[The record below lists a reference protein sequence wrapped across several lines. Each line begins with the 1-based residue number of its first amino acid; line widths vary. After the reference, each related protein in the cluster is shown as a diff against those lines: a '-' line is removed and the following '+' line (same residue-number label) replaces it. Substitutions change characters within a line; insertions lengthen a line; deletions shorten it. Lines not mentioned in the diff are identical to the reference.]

1 MFEEAEE
8 GVFEL
13 GSSVRAEVLGDVKED
28 CIYVVKRGRCQAVL
42 AHGLAAGSALS
53 EDLTGLFRG
62 VGLAV
67 AALLEAEFEALV
79 DGFAILVQP
88 VFLQI
93 EKAQGAGNN
102 LGGRGE
108 VAAFEFALDDLFAG
122 GIESEIHGKSIDRS
136 WLGRVFYDTVTGALK
151 ALRSLIVTGG

>member
-53 EDLTGLFRG
+53 EDLTGLLRR
-62 VGLAV
+62 VGLAI
-67 AALLEAEFEALV
+67 AALLEAEFKALV
-79 DGFAILVQP
+79 DGLSILVQP
-88 VFLQI
+88 VFLRSK
-93 EKAQGAGNN
+93 KAQGAGDDF
-102 LGGRGE
+102 GRRSE
-108 VAAFEFALDDLFAG
+108 VAAFKLALDDLFAG
-122 GIESEIHGKSIDRS
+122 GIESEVHGKSIAGS
-136 WLGRVFYDTVTGALK
+136 LHGLAFSGRDC
-151 ALRSLIVTGG
+151 S

>member
-1 MFEEAEE
+1 MLKETEE

-13 GSSVRAEVLGDVKED
+13 GSSVLAEVLGDVEED
-28 CIYVVKRGRCQAVL
+28 CVYVVKCGRCQAVL

-67 AALLEAEFEALV
+67 AALLKAEFEALV

-88 VFLQI
+88 VFLRV
-93 EKAQGAGNN
+93 EKAQGAGDD

-122 GIESEIHGKSIDRS
+122 GIESEVHGESIT
-136 WLGRVFYDTVTGALK
+136 LEYLH
-151 ALRSLIVTGG
+151 